1 MCKDLFS
8 LLSVILFFSSCS
20 GEAPGISVVCEEN
33 SVGNCIIKWETTP
46 TIEGRVKVYA
56 STDPNSIKES
66 DPVAMANISDQRMV
80 IVTSDPTQRY
90 YFKLVFN
97 NKYRIVTASR
107 NINIPGMQN
116 VRDLGGYSSNSCGKK
131 VRWGKIYRSAGF
143 DKLPL
148 ASYKELRNIGIK
160 TIVDLRDQSE
170 IPNGQGELKERG
182 FNVVH
187 LPIGVVNVHSIVE
200 DLRKG
205 TIRNDSI
212 NRLVT
217 RLHRELVTYYRDE
230 YKQMFNLLLES
241 RNYPVL
247 IHCTSGKGR
256 TGIASALILSALGV
270 NDDTILQDYRIS
282 NDYFDIPSFSRF
294 AYELPSYSQEAVT
307 TLFSARESFLNAAKE
322 QVLKNYGNIE
332 TYLNRGIGL
341 SKEDIDTL
349 RDILL
354 K

>member
-20 GEAPGISVVCEEN
+20 GEAPAISVVCEEN

-46 TIEGRVKVYA
+46 TIEGKVKVYA
-56 STDPNSIKES
+56 STNPDQIKES
-66 DPVAMANISDQRMV
+66 NPVAMSHISDQKMV
-80 IVTSDPTQRY
+80 IITSDPTQRY
-90 YFKLVFN
+90 YYKLVFN
-97 NKYRIVTASR
+97 NKYRVVVGSR
-107 NINIPGMQN
+107 NINIPGIQN
-116 VRDLGGYSSNSCGKK
+116 VRDMGGYPADRGKM
-131 VRWGKIYRSAGF
+131 VRWGKIYRSAEF

-148 ASYKELRNIGIK
+148 ASYKELRNIGIR
-160 TIVDLRDQSE
+160 TIIDLRDASE
-170 IPNGQGELKERG
+170 IPDAQGELKERG

-187 LPIGVVNVHSIVE
+187 LPIGIFNTHAVIE

-205 TIRNDSI
+205 VIRNDSV
-212 NRLVT
+212 NRLVL
-217 RLHRELVTYYRDE
+217 RLHREMATYYRDE
-230 YKQMFNLLLES
+230 YKQMFNLLLEPH
-241 RNYPVL
+241 NYPVL
-247 IHCTSGKGR
+247 IHCTSGKAR
-256 TGIASALILSALGV
+256 TAIASALILSAIGV
-270 NDDTILQDYRIS
+270 NDDIILQDYRNS

-294 AYELPSYSQEAVT
+294 AYKLPSYSQEAIT

-322 QVLKNYGNIE
+322 QIRKNYGNMD
-332 TYLNRGIGL
+332 TYLSRGIGL